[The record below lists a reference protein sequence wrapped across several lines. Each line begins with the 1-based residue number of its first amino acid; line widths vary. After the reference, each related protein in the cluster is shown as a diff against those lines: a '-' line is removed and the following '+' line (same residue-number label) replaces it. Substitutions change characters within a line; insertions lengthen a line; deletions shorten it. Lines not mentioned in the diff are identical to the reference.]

1 MLFNFANVLVFL
13 AVACG
18 FVFISLLLGRILRPI
33 APSPEKLTTYE
44 CGEIPTSP
52 AWINFNIRFYILA
65 LLFIIFD
72 VEIAFMFPV
81 GVVFKQWIR
90 DGSGLLAL
98 AEIAVFVLI
107 LLMGLVY
114 AWVKG
119 DLEWATKLTP
129 ETKNIRTEI
138 MTRSSKV

>member
-33 APSPEKLTTYE
+33 APSPEKLVTYE

-81 GVVFKQWIR
+81 GAVFKQWIR

-98 AEIAVFVLI
+98 AEIAVFVFI
-107 LLMGLVY
+107 LLLGLVY

-119 DLEWATKLTP
+119 DLEWARKVSL
-129 ETKNIRTEI
+129 ETKNLGMEI
-138 MTRSSKV
+138 MARSTKV